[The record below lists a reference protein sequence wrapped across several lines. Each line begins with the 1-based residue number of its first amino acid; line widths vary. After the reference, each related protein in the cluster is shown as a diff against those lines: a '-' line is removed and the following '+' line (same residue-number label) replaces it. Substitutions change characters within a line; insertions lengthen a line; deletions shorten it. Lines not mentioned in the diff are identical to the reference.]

1 MFSRC
6 STCDYYSCVPGDGP
20 RDSPYFFIGE
30 KPGRE
35 EENVGR
41 PLIGRAGKE
50 FNTNY
55 LPLAGLSRSEIYLT
69 NTVKC
74 GGNDKPKPP
83 EIAACSQHH
92 LPGELD
98 RQQPTHVFLMGGTA
112 CSLLD
117 GTQYEIDLAKQHGI
131 PFNGELFG
139 HSAVI
144 IPMYHPAGGLHNTR
158 MMLPLLDDYRRLK
171 KYLAGQWS
179 APVDNTPTD
188 YKLTD
193 TLSEFKDDLAAALTS
208 DYIWLPSDTEDDG
221 PRPWSL
227 QYSFRPGHGRLILAV
242 NKDLIAQFAKQIYP
256 MFSGVSFHNAP
267 HDIGTY
273 ERLGI
278 PVPAG
283 KFIDTQQEAFHMGN
297 LPQGLKDLA
306 FRLLGVRM
314 QSWEDLVSKPSR
326 DAYLLWL
333 LDELGKERLNRVP
346 VPVTRPQ
353 GPVKRL
359 PPKRPSTKPP
369 KPPKPPKM
377 IFKPTM
383 REKHLVH
390 LHKHGSKPT
399 YDLWS
404 KGKEYLMT
412 GAPIRSIAHA
422 ADDDFDA
429 ALTYACKDAD
439 MQGRLTTMLEH
450 LRSVMEQ
457 SWAVEEEDIFT

>member
-1 MFSRC
+1 MLSRC
-6 STCDYYSCVPGDGP
+6 STCEYYTCVPGDGP
-20 RDSPYFFIGE
+20 RGTPFFFIGD

-35 EENVGR
+35 AENTGR
-41 PLIGRAGKE
+41 PLMGRDGKE
-50 FNTNY
+50 FNRTY

-74 GGNDKPKPP
+74 GGPDKPKPH

-92 LPGELD
+92 LPTELA
-98 RQQPTHVFLMGGTA
+98 RQQPDYIFLLGSTA

-117 GTQYEIDLAKQHGI
+117 NTKYEIDLGKQHGI
-131 PFNGELFG
+131 PFPGELFG
-139 HSAVI
+139 YNAVI
-144 IPMYHPAGGLHNTR
+144 IPMYAPTSGLHNTR
-158 MMLPLLDDYRRLK
+158 MILPMLEDYRRLK

-179 APVDNTPTD
+179 APVDNVLTD

-193 TLSEFKDDLAAALTS
+193 SLNEFQADLRDALTS

-227 QYSFRPGHGRLILAV
+227 QYSFRPGHGRLIFAA
-242 NKDLIAQFAKQIYP
+242 NKDLVARFAKQIYP
-256 MFSGVSFHNAP
+256 LFSGVSFHNAP

-273 ERLGI
+273 ERMGI
-278 PVPAG
+278 PIPAG
-283 KFIDTQQEAFHMGN
+283 RFIDTMQEAFHMGN

-314 QSWEDLVSKPSR
+314 QSWEDLVTKPSR

-333 LDELGKERLNRVP
+333 LEELGRERLNRIPIVKP
-346 VPVTRPQ
+346 QSPTKRP
-353 GPVKRL
+353 
-359 PPKRPSTKPP
+359 PPKRPSTKTP
-369 KPPKPPKM
+369 KPPKPLKT
-377 IFKPTM
+377 IFKPTL
-383 REKHLVH
+383 REKNLVH

-404 KGKEYLMT
+404 KGKEYLMA
-412 GAPIRSIAHA
+412 GAPIRSIVHA
-422 ADDDFDA
+422 ADDDFQA

-439 MQGRLTTMLEH
+439 MQGRLTLMLEY
-450 LRSVMEQ
+450 LRTVMEDY
-457 SWAVEEEDIFT
+457 WAVEEEDIFS